1 MEEIQD
7 LSKQIDNSA
16 YHYRDKNDPKNFIGF
31 KGPLSFFRSIKEGNI
46 TLEKAEEQQKGFK
59 LELNEIVKGSN
70 KSENQK
76 VR

>member
-1 MEEIQD
+1 M
-7 LSKQIDNSA
+7 
-16 YHYRDKNDPKNFIGF
+16 
-31 KGPLSFFRSIKEGNI
+31 KEGNI